1 MTDKNTTKKLDTN
14 RPFFTKSDL
23 ILSNFLNTSTYALG
37 TILMYFLNPYYAILY
52 VIFCIIAIILFLKLI
67 CTYCPSYG
75 RARCSSG
82 YGRAAAYLFK
92 KGDRRK
98 FSKMFKI
105 YIPFLSIIWFLPLI
119 SSLFLL
125 INEFSWALVVI
136 VILFI
141 IISFIVLP
149 YYSRVHSCK
158 KCPNKKECPWR
169 RQ

>member
-1 MTDKNTTKKLDTN
+1 MNKPYDLPPGDPIPEEEDKCPECGSSLAYFKQLDWGY
-14 RPFFTKSDL
+14 
-23 ILSNFLNTSTYALG
+23 I
-37 TILMYFLNPYYAILY
+37 
-52 VIFCIIAIILFLKLI
+52 I